1 MGLRPGNKADSE
13 YNYFISF
20 MCRVR
25 LLLIV
30 CNFSSSSVFTTVD
43 MQCQA
48 CLFVC
53 LFCLFVCLFVLFFL
67 FVFCLFVLFFFCL
80 FFVCLFCFF
89 VCFLFVCFVFLFVFC
104 LFVLFFFSNGL
115 RLILN
120 IDYFIFCF
128 ICRVT

>member
-30 CNFSSSSVFTTVD
+30 CNFSFISVFTTVD

-53 LFCLFVCLFVLFFL
+53 LFVLFVLFVCFVCLFCLFVCFLFVLFFL
-67 FVFCLFVLFFFCL
+67 FVFCLFC
-80 FFVCLFCFF
+80 
-89 VCFLFVCFVFLFVFC
+89 
-104 LFVLFFFSNGL
+104 FFFSNGL